1 MSNKSI
7 PILEN
12 SISFTPFYFYNVFL
26 KEVAQH
32 YKENSTPIKLT
43 LIKGSEDESSIQEYY
58 FDPIAI
64 PLLLSLC
71 QQLSFFHHK
80 PIDLILYNNY
90 SVSKVLEFLFRAD
103 FFYISGNNLNP
114 NYPLGKHIFSY
125 DERYLGNFGEIKQRI
140 DHKVRC
146 YSITNDNLKNII
158 EANISDENKRDYLIE
173 FYTYKVKEHF
183 YDLLF
188 DNHSTLVLQNTFIE
202 ILSELITN
210 GVLHSGTDTFA
221 LMFADRYKTK
231 FSISDNG
238 IGFYKSLEKKEENQ
252 YYKKFHLFNNLMSKN
267 KLSAPES
274 IKNNLFSI
282 FEALYYS
289 MTKSRKGLFDLM
301 CTVVLDCS
309 GYFRLHM
316 ENCQII
322 ISNRM
327 FEELSQ
333 LNILRLEI
341 LELYNKELYQ
351 MIDKSEFEEAL
362 VQLSLKAEK
371 YFIFFV
377 NNIIDKYNDDYR
389 YSSIRFYN
397 VKFKGVHIEVE
408 IPNIR

>member
-1 MSNKSI
+1 MSYKSI
-7 PILEN
+7 PILRD
-12 SISFTPFYFYNVFL
+12 SISFTPFHFYNVFL

-32 YKENSTPIKLT
+32 YKENSAPIKLS
-43 LIKGSEDESSIQEYY
+43 LIEATDDKSTIQEYY

-64 PLLLSLC
+64 PLLLSLS
-71 QQLSFFHHK
+71 QQLSFYQHK
-80 PIDLILYNNY
+80 PIELILYNNY
-90 SVSKVLEFLFRAD
+90 SISKVLEFLFRAD
-103 FFYISGNNLNP
+103 FFYISGKNTNP
-114 NYPLGKHIFSY
+114 NFPLGKYIFNY

-146 YSITNDNLKNII
+146 YSINSDNLKSII
-158 EANISDENKRDYLIE
+158 ESKNSDEDKRDYLIE

-221 LMFADRYKTK
+221 LMFADRFKTK

-238 IGFYKSLEKKEENQ
+238 IGFYKSLEKKEQ
-252 YYKKFHLFNNLMSKN
+252 SHYYKKFHLFHNLLSQN
-267 KLSAPES
+267 KLSAPDS

-327 FEELSQ
+327 FEELAQ
-333 LNILRLEI
+333 LNLLRTEI

-351 MIDKSEFEEAL
+351 LIDKPVFEESL
-362 VQLSLKAEK
+362 LLLSLKAEQH
-371 YFIFFV
+371 FILFV
-377 NNIIDKYNDDYR
+377 NNIIDKYKEDYR

-408 IPNIR
+408 IPNIK